1 MGAKMTVPVPFF
13 PVISKQLRILGS
25 FRYGM
30 GDYPLAISLVERGLI
45 DLKPLVTHV
54 VEFEEALEA
63 FEHTRKGK
71 DDSGKVSQ
79 SKSNQ
84 VVRASTLITYNGS
97 GIGADEIVCYQM
109 YYQCSQVNGLPYGQ
123 CQTYPKSSSQINVD
137 VSYSKCIHILASLY
151 SL

>member
-1 MGAKMTVPVPFF
+1 MGAKMTVPIPFF

-79 SKSNQ
+79 P
-84 VVRASTLITYNGS
+84 VGASSLKTKQLKGVQS
-97 GIGADEIVCYQM
+97 EDEATEVEWC
-109 YYQCSQVNGLPYGQ
+109 
-123 CQTYPKSSSQINVD
+123 
-137 VSYSKCIHILASLY
+137 
-151 SL
+151 

>member
-79 SKSNQ
+79 FKSNQ
-84 VVRASTLITYNGS
+84 PVKAATLKI
-97 GIGADEIVCYQM
+97 ECWM
-109 YYQCSQVNGLPYGQ
+109 WGLQ
-123 CQTYPKSSSQINVD
+123 LIN
-137 VSYSKCIHILASLY
+137 
-151 SL
+151 

>member
-1 MGAKMTVPVPFF
+1 MGAKMTVPIPFF

-71 DDSGKVSQ
+71 DDNGKVSQ
-79 SKSNQ
+79 RQ
-84 VVRASTLITYNGS
+84 PVRASCLLKGNG
-97 GIGADEIVCYQM
+97 ANE
-109 YYQCSQVNGLPYGQ
+109 
-123 CQTYPKSSSQINVD
+123 
-137 VSYSKCIHILASLY
+137 
-151 SL
+151 

>member
-1 MGAKMTVPVPFF
+1 MTVPIPFF

-71 DDSGKVSQ
+71 DDNGKVSQ
-79 SKSNQ
+79 LSF
-84 VVRASTLITYNGS
+84 G
-97 GIGADEIVCYQM
+97 
-109 YYQCSQVNGLPYGQ
+109 
-123 CQTYPKSSSQINVD
+123 
-137 VSYSKCIHILASLY
+137 VSVMISLTI
-151 SL
+151 SMKRNKANK